1 MDRNEIRL
9 RDFASAR
16 SLDSIPLDM
25 VGDWVGNRAGDN
37 GEGVGDIHGDAVD
50 NRDPVVRLGLS

>member
-9 RDFASAR
+9 RDFVSAR
-16 SLDSIPLDM
+16 SLDSSPSDT
-25 VGDWVGNRAGDN
+25 VGDSAGNRAGDN
-37 GEGVGDIHGDAVD
+37 GVGDIHGDAVD

>member
-16 SLDSIPLDM
+16 SLDSSPLDT
-25 VGDWVGNRAGDN
+25 VGDSAGNRVGDN
-37 GEGVGDIHGDAVD
+37 GAGVGNIRGDAVD
-50 NRDPVVRLGLS
+50 NRDPVVRLGLL